1 MKIAVIG
8 AGIGGLASS
17 VRLASRGH
25 EVTVFEKNSL
35 PGGKISEIRE
45 KGFRFDTGPSL
56 FTLPQLID
64 DLFAIAG
71 EKREDY
77 IDWFKLESSCKYFFS
92 NGKKLTFYDD
102 LQKLENEIKRNSF
115 EQFPNVKRRLDD
127 SERLYN
133 LTSNLFIFN
142 DFHKFSNFIKPENKK
157 ILSALKDL
165 KFGKTMHSV
174 NEDEFLDRNIV
185 QLFDRYATYNGSDPY
200 RAPATLNMIA
210 HLEHNIGTYFPQ
222 GGIYQIADALYRLAM
237 KKGVTFEFDS
247 EVENI
252 TLRGKRVTGV
262 RVKGEDRVFD
272 RVVCDADVNY
282 VASKLI
288 KHPLEKRLKRAELST
303 SALIF
308 YWGINRKYDILDVHN
323 VIFSGDYASEFKL
336 LFERKILSFDP
347 TIYIFVS
354 SKAVPADAPDGC
366 ENWFVMLNAPID
378 SGQNWSTF
386 INQSRAVVI
395 KKINATLGIDLEK
408 HIVVEKIATPKTIEK
423 NTNSLHGALYG
434 SASNSAFSAFL
445 RHPNRVSGLKNIFF
459 VGGSVHPGGGI
470 PLCLASAAIVDKE
483 FK

>member
-174 NEDEFLDRNIV
+174 HEDEFLDRNIV

-222 GGIYQIADALYRLAM
+222 GGIYQIADALYRLAL

-262 RVKGEDRVFD
+262 RV
-272 RVVCDADVNY
+272 
-282 VASKLI
+282 S
-288 KHPLEKRLKRAELST
+288 
-303 SALIF
+303 
-308 YWGINRKYDILDVHN
+308 
-323 VIFSGDYASEFKL
+323 
-336 LFERKILSFDP
+336 
-347 TIYIFVS
+347 
-354 SKAVPADAPDGC
+354 
-366 ENWFVMLNAPID
+366 
-378 SGQNWSTF
+378 
-386 INQSRAVVI
+386 
-395 KKINATLGIDLEK
+395 
-408 HIVVEKIATPKTIEK
+408 
-423 NTNSLHGALYG
+423 
-434 SASNSAFSAFL
+434 
-445 RHPNRVSGLKNIFF
+445 
-459 VGGSVHPGGGI
+459 
-470 PLCLASAAIVDKE
+470 
-483 FK
+483 

>member
-1 MKIAVIG
+1 
-8 AGIGGLASS
+8 
-17 VRLASRGH
+17 
-25 EVTVFEKNSL
+25 
-35 PGGKISEIRE
+35 
-45 KGFRFDTGPSL
+45 
-56 FTLPQLID
+56 
-64 DLFAIAG
+64 
-71 EKREDY
+71 
-77 IDWFKLESSCKYFFS
+77 
-92 NGKKLTFYDD
+92 
-102 LQKLENEIKRNSF
+102 
-115 EQFPNVKRRLDD
+115 
-127 SERLYN
+127 
-133 LTSNLFIFN
+133 
-142 DFHKFSNFIKPENKK
+142 
-157 ILSALKDL
+157 
-165 KFGKTMHSV
+165 
-174 NEDEFLDRNIV
+174 V

-252 TLRGKRVTGV
+252 TLRGKSVTGV

-282 VASKLI
+282 VASKLV